1 MLLGLE
7 RWNRCMLPLLFMA
20 VLGALSTHSQP
31 AFDYNKLWAEARS
44 YHGVQATD
52 AVADKHVTLGVVL
65 AAKGFHSQ
73 IQFTLDAQQARDHD
87 ICQMTVLQAL
97 PAGVYA
103 DPYELANIA
112 GMSGTQSK
120 FQLQLASYHVFGNV
134 DVERI
139 EPDCEP
145 TLLSVSANI
154 SASQVQPPSAR
165 KPETLRLSVPLHA
178 RYPAPLT
185 GRPADSF
192 AAASYCNYSI
202 DNPTL
207 MLRCFNKAAH
217 QFHDTARVCQDVCH
231 ISSVHHSLQ
240 WMVPAGLTKHAKFTQ
255 VVTFAVA
262 VGSLSA
268 LLFAVFTGAHSRGVL
283 NVSKQQ

>member
-1 MLLGLE
+1 
-7 RWNRCMLPLLFMA
+7 MLPTLFMT
-20 VLGALSTHSQP
+20 VLGALSTHSQR
-31 AFDYNKLWAEARS
+31 AFVHNKLWAEAQS

-52 AVADKHVTLGVVL
+52 AVADKHVSMGVVL

-112 GMSGTQSK
+112 GMSRTQST
-120 FQLQLASYHVFGNV
+120 FQLQLASYHVFGKV

-145 TLLSVSANI
+145 TVLSVSANI
-154 SASQVQPPSAR
+154 NASQVQPASAR
-165 KPETLRLSVPLHA
+165 EPEALRLNVPLHA
-178 RYPAPLT
+178 RYPAPHR
-185 GRPADSF
+185 GRSADSF
-192 AAASYCNYSI
+192 AAGAYHSYSI
-202 DNPTL
+202 DNRTL
-207 MLRCFNKAAH
+207 ILRCFNKAAH
-217 QFHDTARVCQDVCH
+217 HFHDRVCQDVCQ

-240 WMVPAGLTKHAKFTQ
+240 WIVPAGLTKHAKFTQ
-255 VVTFAVA
+255 IVTSAVA
-262 VGSLSA
+262 VGSLTA
-268 LLFAVFTGAHSRGVL
+268 LLVAVFTGAQSRGVL